1 MQRELRH
8 HQHVVLFFSTIV
20 RSDTRAITKTID
32 TMMFLLVGGIPTG
45 NCKPKRG
52 CLESLAIGTS
62 NVGGQPIAGE
72 SRQPPAAFH
81 PRISERNGR

>member
-1 MQRELRH
+1 
-8 HQHVVLFFSTIV
+8 
-20 RSDTRAITKTID
+20 
-32 TMMFLLVGGIPTG
+32 MMFLLVGDIPTG
-45 NCKPKRG
+45 NCKLKRG

-81 PRISERNGR
+81 PRISERQVKSETHEGDKVQLSTDSTLANALNA